1 MRCHWRTMN
10 HSLINHSPDSVM
22 TDKTS
27 NHFAIEWSEDI
38 CDAIMQQADD
48 DAIEPEV
55 AVYAALAA
63 AVVLGRSVGMDD
75 AALREQF
82 EQMVTVEF
90 PEAMLK
96 DG

>member
-1 MRCHWRTMN
+1 
-10 HSLINHSPDSVM
+10 M

-38 CDAIMQQADD
+38 CDAIMEQADED
-48 DAIEPEV
+48 DIEPEV

-63 AVVLGRSVGMDD
+63 AVVLARSVGMADKE
-75 AALREQF
+75 LREQF
-82 EQMVTVEF
+82 ENMVTVEF

-96 DG
+96 DS